1 MGKGEGFHLTSS
13 SPDENNMYIGCISLS
28 STISS
33 PCPHDFHNVCCIMG
47 RNDFLGGRSLYD
59 MGKFLKQSTSL
70 VNLALRNVKLKDI
83 GLFSVKDL
91 INKRGDV

>member
-1 MGKGEGFHLTSS
+1 
-13 SPDENNMYIGCISLS
+13 
-28 STISS
+28 
-33 PCPHDFHNVCCIMG
+33 MG

-70 VNLALRNVKLKDI
+70 VNLASRNVKLKDI

-91 INKRGDV
+91 TNKRGEV

>member
-1 MGKGEGFHLTSS
+1 MKIT
-13 SPDENNMYIGCISLS
+13 CILDAFYFLPLS
-28 STISS
+28 ISS
-33 PCPHDFHNVCCIMG
+33 PCPHDLHVCCIMR

-59 MGKFLKQSTSL
+59 MGKFLKQGTSL

-91 INKRGDV
+91 TNRRGEV